1 MMAVFENFPY
11 TNYHELNLDWVIAKV
26 KEYIVKTD
34 NFEDLVNKTME
45 EQNAIIAKAV
55 EDLANGMEELRTYIM
70 ENLQTIAQQIINELI
85 ETGGLYI
92 GVNYIAE
99 TEELNIV
106 LSQGE

>member
-1 MMAVFENFPY
+1 MAVFENFPY